1 MLKRVLST
9 ILSVLLFITII
20 QNNGIHVNAADNE
33 EIIFNYLTN
42 NMGFNVAGACGVLA
56 NISNESGFDSHAGE
70 VGTSSGGYGICQ
82 WTGERKTN
90 LITFCSNNGLD
101 YTSLEGQLEFFSYEM
116 RNSYG
121 YIFEYISS
129 VDNSSDGAYN
139 AGYFYCM
146 NFERPYYRDK
156 KRGQY
161 NSNGTPTTNGGYDYF
176 PMYKP
181 RYQIAKTPAA
191 AIGYTESEYR
201 GNIARGT
208 YWEKYQG
215 KREWY
220 DGLTPVNLGDT
231 FYAYIINQSF
241 WKMATMDSDKNISL
255 RSEKRCGNQLWKF
268 VRQGN
273 GSYVIYNGENA
284 EYRYVLD
291 SSGVSTPEANV
302 YAYDGYVE
310 SSAAQRWF
318 IYEKDGGYV
327 MRSEITGCV
336 LDVSYGINEEG
347 QNLWMYTY
355 NGTEAQI
362 FSIYREDDL
371 WYINMPPCNL
381 GDDFYAFIINT
392 SMWKHLTKDS
402 DNNVTLR
409 AETGDDNQFWRF
421 VRQDDGTYA
430 VYNGENGEFK
440 YVLDSTDTYESGA
453 NVYTY
458 PEFVNGKAQKWYIH
472 GTAPEFYLHTQSTD
486 CVLDVSGADSSD
498 GTNIQMFKLN
508 ETIAQK
514 FDIYTI
520 QLVKITFDANGG
532 TCATASKNT
541 AYESKYGTL
550 PIPEKDGYTFTGW
563 YTAKSCGTQI
573 TADKKVEITETH
585 TLYAHWQI
593 IEGDVNADNEFSI
606 SDVVALQNWLLGR
619 TTELE
624 NWEAADICS
633 DGKLNVFDLCL
644 MKRKLI
650 YG

>member
-1 MLKRVLST
+1 MNKIKKAFSLITAVILICSFMLDNSINST
-9 ILSVLLFITII
+9 VVHAS
-20 QNNGIHVNAADNE
+20 
-33 EIIFNYLTN
+33 
-42 NMGFNVAGACGVLA
+42 
-56 NISNESGFDSHAGE
+56 SNQIEDLIKIAERE
-70 VGTSSGGYGICQ
+70 VGFQGTNDMRNKYTIWCGQLDPSVYPDNGYGYEWCQ
-82 WTGERKTN
+82 AFVGYCAAQAGIDKSIIPYNPGT
-90 LITFCSNNGLD
+90 
-101 YTSLEGQLEFFSYEM
+101 YTCKDKFVKQGVWHDSRYHGGSY
-116 RNSYG
+116 S
-121 YIFEYISS
+121 
-129 VDNSSDGAYN
+129 
-139 AGYFYCM
+139 
-146 NFERPYYRDK
+146 P
-156 KRGQY
+156 KRGDIIYFQWDGRTGAPSHVGIVTGADESY
-161 NSNGTPTTNGGYDYF
+161 VYTIEGNTGYDEVKKKSYSLGS
-176 PMYKP
+176 YCIQG
-181 RYQIAKTPAA
+181 YATPQYVAP
-191 AIGYTESEYR
+191 S
-201 GNIARGT
+201 N
-208 YWEKYQG
+208 WF
-215 KREWY
+215 

-302 YAYDGYVE
+302 YAYDGYVD

-327 MRSEITGCV
+327 LRSEITGCV

-593 IEGDVNADNEFSI
+593 IEGDVNADNEFTI
-606 SDVVALQNWLLGR
+606 ADVVALQNWLLGR

-624 NWEAADICS
+624 NLEAADICS
-633 DGKLNVFDLCL
+633 DGKLSVFDLCL